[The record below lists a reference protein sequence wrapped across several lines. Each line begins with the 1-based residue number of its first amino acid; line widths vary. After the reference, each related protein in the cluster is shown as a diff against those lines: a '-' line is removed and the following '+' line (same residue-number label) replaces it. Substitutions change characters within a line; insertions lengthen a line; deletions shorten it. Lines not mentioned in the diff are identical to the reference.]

1 MENGPLVSVI
11 LPAYNERENLKLLV
25 PDITKILSKYN
36 FEIIIID
43 DASID
48 GTKYILSDFN
58 IVYKYNH
65 QRQGLA
71 KSIKMGIDASL
82 GEHIIVMDSDG
93 DHNTLHLPLM
103 IDNLKT
109 NDLVLTSRF
118 KHGAENHGKVRPF
131 FSRGFNIFVRI
142 MTGGKLSDYLYG
154 QWAANKESLEKV
166 YKNKIFWGYGD
177 YCIRLLFYF
186 EQEKLSIHQ
195 IPSISGMRKFG
206 RGSFKPVKVF
216 TQYTVAVIRLSLKE
230 RFKRVRKSKKLPNLQ
245 KSNS

>member
-1 MENGPLVSVI
+1 MENGPLVSII

-25 PDITKILSKYN
+25 PDITKILSQYN

-93 DHNTLHLPLM
+93 DHNTIHLPLM

-118 KHGAENHGKVRPF
+118 KHGAKNNGQVRPF
-131 FSRGFNIFVRI
+131 FSRGFNCFTMNI
-142 MTGGKLSDYLYG
+142 SC
-154 QWAANKESLEKV
+154 NK
-166 YKNKIFWGYGD
+166 
-177 YCIRLLFYF
+177 F
-186 EQEKLSIHQ
+186 ETK
-195 IPSISGMRKFG
+195 
-206 RGSFKPVKVF
+206 
-216 TQYTVAVIRLSLKE
+216 
-230 RFKRVRKSKKLPNLQ
+230 
-245 KSNS
+245 